1 MPTDPPSPNESW
13 ICDARYCS
21 VTNASVMPCLCG
33 RSKMCPRHGLLT
45 VDTIGLGRLIVSGR
59 RRLPSP
65 PAITTACICREH
77 RRARAR
83 ADGQLLRG
91 ELAAAE
97 REALG
102 RRDRWGRRER
112 LARTPV
118 QVLDHDGLSVHTQRA
133 QRDAI
138 TDEDGVRARR
148 AAREVEQQG
157 DVGERATPT
166 RLMDERDSGVRTSV
180 AIDVSVG

>member
-21 VTNASVMPCLCG
+21 VTNASVMPCLCS

-45 VDTIGLGRLIVSGR
+45 IDTIGLGRLIVSGR

-77 RRARAR
+77 RRAGAR

-91 ELAAAE
+91 ELAAGE

-102 RRDRWGRRER
+102 RRDRRYRRER
-112 LARTPV
+112 LARAPV
-118 QVLDHDGLSVHTQRA
+118 EVLDRDRLSVHTERA

-138 TDEDGVRARR
+138 ADQDGIRARWPGR
-148 AAREVEQQG
+148 GVEQQA
-157 DVGERATPT
+157 DVGERAAPT
-166 RLMDERDSGVRTSV
+166 RLMDERDSRVWT
-180 AIDVSVG
+180 

>member
-1 MPTDPPSPNESW
+1 MPLAPPSPKLSW

-21 VTNASVMPCLCG
+21 VTNASLTPWRCS

-45 VDTIGLGRLIVSGR
+45 IDTIGLGRLIVSGR

-83 ADGQLLRG
+83 ADGSLLRR
-91 ELAAAE
+91 ELPAAE

-102 RRDRWGRRER
+102 RRDRRGRRER
-112 LARTPV
+112 LARAPV
-118 QVLDHDGLSVHTQRA
+118 EVLDRDRLSVHTERA

-138 TDEDGVRARR
+138 ADQDGLRAR
-148 AAREVEQQG
+148 
-157 DVGERATPT
+157 
-166 RLMDERDSGVRTSV
+166 
-180 AIDVSVG
+180 